1 MKSIVSL
8 GSKATCWESIE
19 FGSPDMSGLDSW
31 TLPPEAVELKY
42 GEVHVWR
49 AYLDCEPTVIRRLE
63 ATLAPEEKARANR
76 FVFQK
81 DRNSFIVSRG
91 VLRELLGRYVN
102 RPPEQLKFDYSW
114 HGKPYLCADLI
125 EQRVQFNV
133 SHSNGLA
140 LFAFALGRRLG
151 IDVELVRRDFAGEKI
166 AELYFSP
173 QEVMELRGL
182 PPSLQAEGYFL
193 CWTRKEAYIKA
204 RGEGL
209 HIPLESFHVSLTP
222 GQPEHLRIADSVCW
236 SLRSLLPDVRYA
248 GALVVEGRDWRLRCW
263 EWKPGRS

>member
-1 MKSIVSL
+1 MKPTTSIDPKV
-8 GSKATCWESIE
+8 TCWESIE
-19 FGSPDMSGLDSW
+19 CSGDDTSILDSW
-31 TLPPEAVELKY
+31 ATQSKSVELGY

-49 AYLDCEPTVIRRLE
+49 AYLDCEPTVIGRFE

-91 VLRELLGRYVN
+91 VLRDLLGRYVN

-114 HGKPYLCADLI
+114 YGKPSLCAELI
-125 EQRVQFNV
+125 EQRVQFNT
-133 SHSNGLA
+133 SHSRGLA

-151 IDVELVRRDFAGEKI
+151 IDVELVRPDFAGEKI

-173 QEVMELRGL
+173 REAKELRAL
-182 PPSLQAEGYFL
+182 PPSLRAEGFFL

-222 GQPEHLRIADSVCW
+222 GQPELLQSADSMHW
-236 SLRSLLPDVRYA
+236 SLHSLCPDSRYV
-248 GALVVEGRDWRLRCW
+248 GALVGEDRNWRPRYW
-263 EWKPGRS
+263 EWKPEFC